1 MTGMALRA
9 MTMRWK
15 RWGLG
20 VAGAVGVYALAGGW
34 ALPRLI
40 ERQLP
45 RWVETELER
54 KASIGGVS
62 FNPFTLRLEARDLR
76 LTEADGAPL
85 FGVGALAV
93 ELQWRSLV
101 RRAWSLAE
109 IRVTAPS
116 LQLAIAPDGK
126 FNIAQLLETLDKRKK
141 DDSDSGMPRLVV
153 DHFVLE
159 RGKVDM
165 HDRHAGYNDTFTPI
179 AFELNHLSTLPDE
192 NGNYTLS
199 ADAGLGGKLRWK
211 GTAALNPIGGGG
223 LLSLENVALPGVS
236 SYLKSFVRVVVTDG
250 RLSAKLPYEF
260 AYRDG
265 KLDARLIGASL
276 ALNALA
282 IRQADGAAPFLQ
294 LKSLA
299 VGGVGADLAKRSVE
313 VDKLRWQGGAL
324 ALRRDARGD
333 IDLANLMVPQ
343 AARPSPSALAPGVA
357 STKAEAAAPAPTP
370 TPAPAPAPAPA
381 HTRAAASAPAS
392 SPTTVAG
399 AGLPAAPADA
409 AWKLHFK
416 QIGFD
421 DIAVTALDET
431 VQPALKISTD
441 KLKLDLQMR
450 LETAA
455 SGLKL
460 NIDDAAFS
468 IDNLALVSGAMA
480 PLKLGR
486 LGFEGGALDLAAR
499 RASLA
504 RLYADGGELD
514 LSRDSA
520 GRFLFLGA
528 LPTSGADAAPKPGE
542 PLSISPPHHL
552 GDGPRRG
559 PSPPGGAG
567 LPWTASAKTV
577 ELNKFGA
584 RYDDASTG
592 IKARLQD
599 FNLRLTDVGSDLKN
613 PLAFQGEVGLLE
625 GGRLTAKGKV
635 VPATGAVDTE
645 LKLTKLALA
654 PVQPLLGKYV
664 KLKLADGNAS
674 GEGRLRTGAGGK
686 ADPALRYDGS
696 FEVAQLA
703 LDEEDNDHFAR
714 WKLVRA
720 DKLALSLSP
729 NLLDVAELRVVEPNA
744 ILIIEND
751 RSFNAQRLLVKA
763 PAPAAAPATP
773 VASAAPAP
781 AASEPFPMR
790 LRRVRFVDGKLDFTD
805 LSLRPQF
812 GAKIYEL
819 SGLITGLSSKADVR
833 SQIELDGRVD
843 DFGLARIRG
852 QLNPFVP
859 ADNTDVNVVFK
870 NVDMVSASPYSM
882 KFAGYKIA
890 QGKISL
896 DLQYK
901 VRNSQLEGNNQIV
914 LDNLTLGERIDSP
927 DAIKLPLELALA
939 ILKDSNGRIDL
950 GVPVSGNMND
960 PQFSYGAVVWKAI
973 GNILG
978 KIVLSPFR
986 ALGGLFGMSGDKLEA
1001 VDFDAGSDTVL
1012 PPERE
1017 KLRQVAKILAGKA
1030 QLKLAVP
1037 GEYNET
1043 ADGAALRMQAV
1054 RRLVLARADIKLA
1067 PGEQPGP
1074 LDIGQRK
1081 VRGALRDLYA
1091 ERFGAAELDKQKK
1104 AAEAAVA
1111 GPAATSAS
1119 TAGAAGA
1126 NADAADAVTATATN
1140 TATTGPDASGP
1151 AAARQKLPMLQ
1162 RLGKLVQGEP
1172 QVADASAFYG
1182 KLRERLEQSE
1192 PLPEGALPELGSRR
1206 AAAIVTALKEA
1217 GVDPAAVQAGA
1228 PRQTEGGVGKPVA
1241 LKLGLAAK

>member
-1 MTGMALRA
+1 MTI
-9 MTMRWK
+9 RWK

-20 VAGAVGVYALAGGW
+20 VAGAVGVYALAGCW
-34 ALPRLI
+34 ALPWLI
-40 ERQLP
+40 KRQLP
-45 RWVETELER
+45 QFVEAGLER
-54 KASIGGVS
+54 KASIGDVS
-62 FNPFTLRLEARDLR
+62 FNPFTLRLEAKDVR
-76 LTEADGAPL
+76 LTEANGAPL

-93 ELQWRSLV
+93 EMQWRSLV

-116 LQLAIAPDGK
+116 VQLTISPDGK
-126 FNIAQLLETLDKRKK
+126 FNIAQLMETLDKRKK
-141 DDSDSGMPRLVV
+141 DDSDSGMPRLIIE
-153 DHFVLE
+153 HFALE
-159 RGKVDM
+159 QGRVEM
-165 HDRHAGYNDTFTPI
+165 HDRHAGYNDTFAPI

-211 GTAALNPIGGGG
+211 GAAALNPIGGSGV
-223 LLSLENVALPGVS
+223 LSLENVALPGMS
-236 SYLKSFVRVVVTDG
+236 TYLKSFMRVVVGNG
-250 RLSAKLPYEF
+250 RLSAKLPYQF
-260 AYRDG
+260 AYKDG
-265 KLDARLIGASL
+265 KLDASLAGASL
-276 ALNALA
+276 ALNDLA
-282 IRQADGAAPFLQ
+282 VQHTGGAAPFVK
-294 LKSLA
+294 LKSLD
-299 VGGVGADLAKRSVE
+299 VSGVGVDLGKRSVE
-313 VDKLRWQGGAL
+313 VGALGLKGGAL
-324 ALRRDARGD
+324 ALLRDAQGR
-333 IDLANLMVPQ
+333 IDLANLMVP
-343 AARPSPSALAPGVA
+343 PSASAG
-357 STKAEAAAPAPTP
+357 
-370 TPAPAPAPAPA
+370 TPAPGAK
-381 HTRAAASAPAS
+381 PAS
-392 SPTTVAG
+392 KQEG
-399 AGLPAAPADA
+399 G
-409 AWKLHFK
+409 WKVRFK
-416 QIGFD
+416 QIGLD
-421 DIAVTALDET
+421 DIAVNALDET
-431 VQPALKISTD
+431 ASPALKISTD
-441 KLKLDLQMR
+441 KLKLKLQLQ

-468 IDNLALVSGAMA
+468 MDNLALVGGAMT

-499 RASLA
+499 RASLD
-504 RLYADGGELD
+504 RLYADGGLLD

-520 GRFLFLGA
+520 GRFLFLDRLPGA
-528 LPTSGADAAPKPGE
+528 GAGAVAAMPAQDQPVE
-542 PLSISPPHHL
+542 PLAMSSPDRL
-552 GDGPRRG
+552 GGGPRRG
-559 PSPPGGAG
+559 PTPPGPAG
-567 LPWTASAKTV
+567 SAWATLVKTV
-577 ELNKFGA
+577 ELSQFGA

-592 IKARLQD
+592 IKANLQD
-599 FNLRLTDVGSDLKN
+599 FNLKLTDVGSDLKK
-613 PLAFQGEVGLLE
+613 PLAFQGGVGLRE
-625 GGRLTAKGKV
+625 GGQLTAKGKV

-664 KLKLADGNAS
+664 KLKLADGSVS
-674 GEGRLRTGAGGK
+674 GEGRLRTGAGGSR
-686 ADPALRYDGS
+686 ANPAVRYDGS

-714 WKLVRA
+714 WKSVRA
-720 DKLALSLSP
+720 DKLALSVSP
-729 NLLDVAELRVVEPNA
+729 NLLDVAELRVIEPNA

-751 RSFNAQRLLVKA
+751 RSLNAQRLLVKKSE
-763 PAPAAAPATP
+763 PAPPVAASTT
-773 VASAAPAP
+773 ASAAPA
-781 AASEPFPMR
+781 ASEAFPMR
-790 LRRVRFVDGKLDFTD
+790 IRRMRFQNAKLDFTD

-819 SGLITGLSSKADVR
+819 SGLVTGLSSKADAR

-890 QGKISL
+890 RGKISL

-960 PQFSYGAVVWKAI
+960 PQFSYGSVVWKAI
-973 GNILG
+973 GNILS
-978 KIVLSPFR
+978 KVALSPFR
-986 ALGGLFGMSGDKLEA
+986 ALGNLFGVSGDELDA
-1001 VDFDAGSDTVL
+1001 VEFDAGSDIVL

-1017 KLRQVAKILAGKA
+1017 KLRQVAKILAGKP
-1030 QLKLAVP
+1030 QLKLSVP
-1037 GEYNET
+1037 GQYNEA

-1054 RRLVLARADIKLA
+1054 RRLVVTRAEIKLA
-1067 PGEQPGP
+1067 PDEQPGP

-1091 ERFGAAELDKQKK
+1091 ERFGVAELDKQKK
-1104 AAEAAVA
+1104 AAEVAVGALAA
-1111 GPAATSAS
+1111 AS
-1119 TAGAAGA
+1119 DVDDEAK
-1126 NADAADAVTATATN
+1126 AADAVA
-1140 TATTGPDASGP
+1140 
-1151 AAARQKLPMLQ
+1151 QKKLPMLQ
-1162 RLGKLVQGEP
+1162 RLGKIVQGEP

-1182 KLRERLEQSE
+1182 KLQERLEQSQ
-1192 PLPEGALPELGSRR
+1192 PLPEGALPSLGAKR
-1206 AAAIVTALKEA
+1206 AAAIVAALKEA
-1217 GVDPAAVQAGA
+1217 GVDTTALQTAAPEKTDAA
-1228 PRQTEGGVGKPVA
+1228 IGKPVA